1 VQLQVD
7 AGFGVPDSRWAL
19 HIPHLPLPTD
29 MQPCHKALV
38 LSVPSPSSYGL
49 GELFQSHCDSDE
61 RLLDIVNLSSR
72 THQNDE
78 SPDDKSANSY
88 YPLSTK
94 RDSKAFDSDVDNL
107 FQSKKPRM
115 MPEYRNIVPK
125 HNNPSAE
132 IIESVGSSNVVRRGL
147 KKGGRQGSLKPEKR
161 KKATEMRDVR
171 ACASCYISHIEVSGK
186 SASNN
191 SKLTINKSVQ
201 KNLCVT
207 NAEREMRKVHSNR
220 QVV

>member
-1 VQLQVD
+1 VQLQAD
-7 AGFGVPDSRWAL
+7 AGFGVPDSRQAL
-19 HIPHLPLPTD
+19 HKPHLSLPTD
-29 MQPCHKALV
+29 MLPCHKALAW
-38 LSVPSPSSYGL
+38 SVSSPSSYGL
-49 GELFQSHCDSDE
+49 GELFQSHCDLDE
-61 RLLDIVNLSSR
+61 GLLDIVNLSSR
-72 THQNDE
+72 THQNDD
-78 SPDDKSANSY
+78 SPGDKSVKSY

-94 RDSKAFDSDVDNL
+94 RDSKALDSDVDIL

-132 IIESVGSSNVVRRGL
+132 IIESVSSNVVRRGL

-207 NAEREMRKVHSNR
+207 NAEREMREMHSIR